1 MPIPKKVKS
10 KKDISKVIKGEVKK
24 YKKSGKIGTSKPKDI
39 KAAQKQ
45 AAAIAYSK
53 AKESG
58 VKVPKKKAAKKKSK
72 VKESFENY
80 IKHLLKESFGLVKK
94 IVG

>member
-10 KKDISKVIKGEVKK
+10 KKDISKVIKAEMGKFKK
-24 YKKSGKIGTSKPKDI
+24 TGKIGASKPKNT

-53 AKESG
+53 A
-58 VKVPKKKAAKKKSK
+58 PKTTTA
-72 VKESFENY
+72 KESFENY
-80 IKHLLKESFGLVKK
+80 VKHLLKESFGLIKR

>member
-10 KKDISKVIKGEVKK
+10 KKDISKVIKGEMKQFKK
-24 YKKSGKIGTSKPKDI
+24 TGKIGTSKPKST

-53 AKESG
+53 ARESG
-58 VKVPKKKAAKKKSK
+58 VKVPKKKTTTA
-72 VKESFENY
+72 KESFEGY
-80 IKHLLKESFGLVKK
+80 IKHLLKESFGLIKK

>member
-10 KKDISKVIKGEVKK
+10 KKDISKVIKGEMKK
-24 YKKSGKIGTSKPKDI
+24 FKKTGKIGTSKPKNT

-53 AKESG
+53 A
-58 VKVPKKKAAKKKSK
+58 PKKKTSK
-72 VKESFENY
+72 TTTAKESFENY
-80 IKHLLKESFGLVKK
+80 VKHLLKESFGLIKK

>member
-10 KKDISKVIKGEVKK
+10 KKDISKVIKGEMKK
-24 YKKSGKIGTSKPKDI
+24 FKKTGKIGTSKPKST

-45 AAAIAYSK
+45 AAAIGYSK
-53 AKESG
+53 ARESG
-58 VKVPKKKAAKKKSK
+58 VKVPKKSSK
-72 VKESFENY
+72 TTTAKESFENY
-80 IKHLLKESFGLVKK
+80 VKHLLKESFGLFKK

>member
-10 KKDISKVIKGEVKK
+10 QKDISKVIKGEMKK
-24 YKKSGKIGTSKPKDI
+24 FNKTGKIGTSKPKSK

-53 AKESG
+53 ARESG
-58 VKVPKKKAAKKKSK
+58 MKVPKKRSTTA
-72 VKESFENY
+72 KESFENY
-80 IKHLLKESFGLVKK
+80 VKHLLKESFGIFRK

>member
-10 KKDISKVIKGEVKK
+10 KKDISKVIKGEMKK
-24 YKKSGKIGTSKPKDI
+24 FKKTGKIGTSKPKNT

-53 AKESG
+53 A
-58 VKVPKKKAAKKKSK
+58 PKKKASK
-72 VKESFENY
+72 TTTAKESFENY
-80 IKHLLKESFGLVKK
+80 VKHLLKESFGLIKK